1 MATQLKEIIENIK
14 QVSMASSSLNSLLD
28 FERVLDEMNL
38 YAFMNWKTGELV
50 QGPEVGKYRVKCTFM
65 WPYGMMPDPAGAE
78 RLLNFGA
85 RVQWSKDWLL
95 YPIEVKSADD
105 YRPGIKKPRIA
116 QKQIWLVTIDLPK
129 SLIKDIERGV
139 ADVLNS
145 TVDLD
150 DIDAAYEK
158 DLDKQG
164 VNSDQVDQQVSDE
177 MQGAAGEEQTGGLGL

>member
-1 MATQLKEIIENIK
+1 
-14 QVSMASSSLNSLLD
+14 
-28 FERVLDEMNL
+28 
-38 YAFMNWKTGELV
+38 
-50 QGPEVGKYRVKCTFM
+50 
-65 WPYGMMPDPAGAE
+65 
-78 RLLNFGA
+78 
-85 RVQWSKDWLL
+85 
-95 YPIEVKSADD
+95 
-105 YRPGIKKPRIA
+105 
-116 QKQIWLVTIDLPK
+116 
-129 SLIKDIERGV
+129 LIKDIERGV